1 MTVPTAEEIRRQVE
15 ARVAEEEA
23 AYGTGAKEAP
33 GKEETSRAFRFVPA
47 GDLVG
52 KPCPPRWIIDGYL
65 EDATLA
71 CLFGPSGGMK
81 SFVGLDMGLCVATG
95 REWHGYAVPNPGPVF
110 YVCGEGFAGINK
122 RLRVWASDSDV
133 DASTLPF
140 FVSNQ
145 PVGILETG
153 AVQVAVN
160 AIRELAEAHGSP
172 RLLIVDTLARNF
184 GPGDENSTQ
193 DMSAFVAA
201 LDDVRAGLGC
211 AVLVIHHTGLSATER
226 ARGASAFRAA
236 LDWEFRLELKGDT
249 RLLSCTKAKDHEP
262 PHDMAFEPEI
272 LDTGWTDEDGR
283 AVTSVVLRRVE
294 AKSPGKYDKPLKGAN
309 KIAYEALV
317 FACTKGDV
325 LQAYAIPVDIEAWR
339 SEAYSRSISPSQE
352 QGAKQRAFNRAVTFL
367 RDAAHVSV
375 EAEKFWPSSLPKRTQ
390 TPQTYP
396 DKARQMSGHYPD
408 RQDNNL
414 KGCLD
419 CLGADDLEQ
428 GVLA

>member
-1 MTVPTAEEIRRQVE
+1 MTVPTPEEIRAQVA

-23 AYGTGAKEAP
+23 AFGTGAKEAH
-33 GKEETSRAFRFVPA
+33 GKGETSRSFRFVPA

-52 KPCPPRWIIDGYL
+52 EPCPPRWIIDGYL

-71 CLFGPSGGMK
+71 CLYGPSAGMK

-95 REWHGYAVPNPGPVF
+95 REWHGHAVPNPGSVF

-122 RLRVWASDSDV
+122 RLRVWASDSGV

-145 PVGILETG
+145 PVGILDTG

-160 AIRELAEAHGSP
+160 AIREMVEAHGSP

-236 LDWEFRLELKGDT
+236 LDWEFRLEPKGDI
-249 RLLSCTKAKDHEP
+249 RLLTCTKAKDHEP

-272 LDTGWTDEDGR
+272 LETGWTDEDGR
-283 AVTSVVLRRVE
+283 DVTSVVLRSVE
-294 AKSPGKYDKPLKGAN
+294 VKSNGSKGKALNGAN
-309 KIAYEALV
+309 RIAYGALQDL
-317 FACTKGDV
+317 CTDGNPLRSYVK
-325 LQAYAIPVDIEAWR
+325 PVDLESWR
-339 SEAYSRSISPSQE
+339 QECYNRSITPSTE
-352 QGAKQRAFNRAVTFL
+352 QSAKQKAFKRAVTVL
-367 RDAAHVSV
+367 RDGGYVLS
-375 EAEKFWPSSLPKRTQ
+375 ENDTYWPSDLPKQAGQTGPDQTRPDICPGNSRTG
-390 TPQTYP
+390 P
-396 DKARQMSGHYPD
+396 DKS
-408 RQDNNL
+408 L
-414 KGCLD
+414 KTCPGCP
-419 CLGADDLEQ
+419 GADHPSQ
-428 GVLA
+428 GVMV